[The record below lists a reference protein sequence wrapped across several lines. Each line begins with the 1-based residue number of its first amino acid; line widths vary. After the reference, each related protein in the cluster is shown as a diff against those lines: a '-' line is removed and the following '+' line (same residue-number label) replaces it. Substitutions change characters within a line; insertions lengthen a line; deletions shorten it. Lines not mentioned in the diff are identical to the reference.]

1 MRALLALILMSH
13 AHNVKKYI
21 YMRNLDQHLVK
32 MMNRGALISCDL
44 KNAIHFLIHLNFCVE
59 MWGISYVSEIS
70 NQCCPLFVS
79 LPSD

>member
-1 MRALLALILMSH
+1 
-13 AHNVKKYI
+13 
-21 YMRNLDQHLVK
+21 MRNLAQPLVK

-70 NQCCPLFVS
+70 NQCCLLFVS